1 MVSHYVS
8 QNNKVQIDHLIMLAS
23 LNQFVKIDKVVLY
36 TPINLGILGLKNPTK
51 IWILVMSINLRF
63 TWLDLCDVWCNAQ

>member
-51 IWILVMSINLRF
+51 I
-63 TWLDLCDVWCNAQ
+63 